1 MIAAYLE
8 IRDGK
13 IKKSSLEAL
22 SEAERRAAEL
32 GVGTAA
38 VLVGSAVSGL
48 APAAFAQGAA
58 KVYVIDNPLLAD
70 YSSQAYAVA
79 LAGFAATA
87 KPAALF
93 FAATAMGK
101 DLAPRV
107 AARLGVALATDCTKV
122 AVKDGALE
130 FTRPIYAGK
139 AFLSL
144 RLKSTPQLAT
154 LRPNVFP
161 LGLAGAGAG
170 ETIRLDVAIPDETV
184 KGRVTEVLK
193 EESAELDVTEADV
206 VISGGRGLKGPEPFG
221 LLRDLAAVFPRAAV
235 GASRSAV
242 DSGWIGHQ
250 HQVGQTGKTVS
261 PELYMAIGIS
271 GAIQHLAGM
280 SSSKFIV
287 AVNKDPEAPIFKVAD
302 YGIVGDLFEVVPK
315 LTEELKKTVGGIASC
330 LELRYR
336 SWPLFRKE
344 VRAPRCRSAALLTEG
359 GLPRAG
365 NRFSAGGGK
374 ERSSRAKSRRA
385 ELSVAICTDR
395 LAFPTRYPGAAG
407 FSPTA
412 FPRRS

>member
-22 SEAERRAAEL
+22 SEAKRRAAEL
-32 GVGTAA
+32 GVETAA
-38 VLVGSAVSGL
+38 VLVGAAVSGL

-58 KVYVIDNPLLAD
+58 KVYIVDNPVFAD
-70 YSSQAYAVA
+70 YSSQAHAFA
-79 LAGFAATA
+79 LAGFAAQA
-87 KPAALF
+87 KPSAFF

-107 AARLGVALATDCTKV
+107 AARLGVALVSDCTKI
-122 AVKDGALE
+122 AVKGGALE

-144 RLKSTPQLAT
+144 RLKSSPQLAT

-161 LGLAGAGAG
+161 VGQAGEGTG
-170 ETIRLDVAIPDETV
+170 ETIRLEVAIPEGST
-184 KGRVTEVLK
+184 KGRVTEILK
-193 EESAELDVTEADV
+193 EESAELDVTEADIV
-206 VISGGRGLKGPEPFG
+206 VSGGRGLKGPEAFS

-261 PELYMAIGIS
+261 PELYMAVGIS

-315 LTEELKKTVGGIASC
+315 LTDELKK
-330 LELRYR
+330 
-336 SWPLFRKE
+336 
-344 VRAPRCRSAALLTEG
+344 AL
-359 GLPRAG
+359 
-365 NRFSAGGGK
+365 K
-374 ERSSRAKSRRA
+374 
-385 ELSVAICTDR
+385 D
-395 LAFPTRYPGAAG
+395 
-407 FSPTA
+407 
-412 FPRRS
+412 